1 MTDEMNPEEKDGEE
15 DESLSEEEA
24 LLDQITVTPEDSA
37 QFPPEMILETQAP
50 LHDEQRQSVYQKI
63 LQLTVPQKIRLA
75 MLGNREA
82 RNILIQDRN
91 RIISMAVLR
100 SPKLS
105 ENDALSYAQ
114 QRNLPQDVFAVLGKN
129 KRWTKYYPVKL
140 ALVNNPKTPLHISMR
155 FIEYLTERDLK
166 ALSRNKNV
174 SSVLNQSARNTLQKR
189 GKQA

>member
-1 MTDEMNPEEKDGEE
+1 MTEETIPEEKDEEGEG
-15 DESLSEEEA
+15 LGEEEA

-37 QFPPEMILETQAP
+37 QFPSEMILETEAR
-50 LHDEQRQSVYQKI
+50 LNDEQRQNIHQKI
-63 LQLTVPQKIRLA
+63 LHMTVPQKIRLA

-91 RIISMAVLR
+91 KIISMAVLR
-100 SPKLS
+100 SPRLS

-114 QRNLPQDVFAVLGKN
+114 QRNLPQDVFAVLGKS

-140 ALVNNPKTPLHISMR
+140 ALVNNPKTPLPVSMR
-155 FIEYLTERDLK
+155 FLEYLTERDLK
-166 ALSRNKNV
+166 ALSRNKNI
-174 SSVLNQSARNTLQKR
+174 SSVLSHSARNILQKR

>member
-1 MTDEMNPEEKDGEE
+1 MTEETIPEEKDEEGEG
-15 DESLSEEEA
+15 LGEEEA

-37 QFPPEMILETQAP
+37 QFPSEMILETEAR
-50 LHDEQRQSVYQKI
+50 LNDEQRQNIHQKI
-63 LQLTVPQKIRLA
+63 LHMTVPQKIRLA

-91 RIISMAVLR
+91 KIISMAVLR

-114 QRNLPQDVFAVLGKN
+114 QRHLPQDVFAVLGKS

-140 ALVNNPKTPLHISMR
+140 ALVNNPKTPLPVSMR
-155 FIEYLTERDLK
+155 FLEYLTERDLK
-166 ALSRNKNV
+166 ALSRNKNI
-174 SSVLNQSARNTLQKR
+174 SSVLSHSARNILQKR

>member
-15 DESLSEEEA
+15 DKSLSEEEA

-37 QFPPEMILETQAP
+37 QFPSELILETQAP

>member
-1 MTDEMNPEEKDGEE
+1 
-15 DESLSEEEA
+15 
-24 LLDQITVTPEDSA
+24 
-37 QFPPEMILETQAP
+37 
-50 LHDEQRQSVYQKI
+50 
-63 LQLTVPQKIRLA
+63 

-91 RIISMAVLR
+91 KVISMAVLR

-114 QRNLPQDVFAVLGKN
+114 QRNLPQDVFAVLGKS

-140 ALVNNPKTPLHISMR
+140 ALANNPKTPLHISMR
-155 FIEYLTERDLK
+155 FMEYLAERDLK

-174 SSVLNQSARNTLQKR
+174 SSVLTHSARNILQKR
-189 GKQA
+189 GK

>member
-15 DESLSEEEA
+15 GDSLSEEEA

-37 QFPPEMILETQAP
+37 QFPSELILETQAP

>member
-1 MTDEMNPEEKDGEE
+1 MTDEMNPKEKDGEE
-15 DESLSEEEA
+15 GDSLSEEEA

-50 LHDEQRQSVYQKI
+50 LHDEQRQTVYQKI

-114 QRNLPQDVFAVLGKN
+114 QSNLPQDVLAVIAKN

-140 ALVNNPKTPLHISMR
+140 ALLNNPKTPLHISLR

-174 SSVLNQSARNTLQKR
+174 SSVLNQSARNILQKR

>member
-1 MTDEMNPEEKDGEE
+1 MAEQAIPEEKEEEGEG
-15 DESLSEEEA
+15 LVEEEA
-24 LLDQITVTPEDSA
+24 LLDQIAVTPEDAA
-37 QFPPEMILETQAP
+37 QFPAELILDTQAH
-50 LHDEQRQSVYQKI
+50 LNDQQRQNIFQQI
-63 LQLTVPQKIRLA
+63 LHMTVPQKIRLA

-91 RIISMAVLR
+91 KIISMAVLR

-114 QRNLPQDVFAVLGKN
+114 QRNLPQDVFAVLGKS

-140 ALVNNPKTPLHISMR
+140 ALVNNPKTPLPVSMR
-155 FIEYLTERDLK
+155 FLEYLTERDLK
-166 ALSRNKNV
+166 ALARNKNI
-174 SSVLNQSARNTLQKR
+174 SSVLCHSARNILQKR

>member
-1 MTDEMNPEEKDGEE
+1 MTDEMIRKEE
-15 DESLSEEEA
+15 DEEGDVLSEEEA
-24 LLDQITVTPEDSA
+24 LLNQVTVMPEDSS
-37 QFPPEMILETQAP
+37 QFPTELIVETQTH
-50 LHDEQRQSVYQKI
+50 LNDEQRQNLHQQI
-63 LQLTVPQKIRLA
+63 IHMTIPQKIRLA

-91 RIISMAVLR
+91 KVISMAVLR

-114 QRNLPQDVFAVLGKN
+114 QRNLPQDVFAVLGKS

-140 ALVNNPKTPLHISMR
+140 ALVNNPKTPLHLSMR
-155 FIEYLTERDLK
+155 FMEYLAERDLK

-174 SSVLNQSARNTLQKR
+174 SSVLNHSARNILQKR
-189 GKQA
+189 GK

>member
-15 DESLSEEEA
+15 DEILSEEEA

>member
-1 MTDEMNPEEKDGEE
+1 MTDETIPEEKDQ
-15 DESLSEEEA
+15 ESDDLNAEEA
-24 LLDQITVTPEDSA
+24 LLDQITVTPEDSS
-37 QFPPEMILETQAP
+37 QFPSELILETQAH
-50 LHDEQRQSVYQKI
+50 LNDAQRQNLYQQI
-63 LQLTVPQKIRLA
+63 LRMTIPQKIRLA

-91 RIISMAVLR
+91 KVISMAVLR

-140 ALVNNPKTPLHISMR
+140 ALVNNPKTPLNISMR
-155 FIEYLTERDLK
+155 FMEYLAERDLK

-174 SSVLNQSARNTLQKR
+174 SSVLTHSARNILQKR
-189 GKQA
+189 GKPA

>member
-1 MTDEMNPEEKDGEE
+1 MTDETIPEEKDEGGE
-15 DESLSEEEA
+15 DLGEEEA
-24 LLDQITVTPEDSA
+24 LLDQITITPEDSA
-37 QFPPEMILETQAP
+37 QFPAELVLETQAH
-50 LHDEQRQSVYQKI
+50 LNDEQRQSIYQKI
-63 LQLTVPQKIRLA
+63 LNMTIPQKIRLA

-91 RIISMAVLR
+91 KVISMAVLR

-114 QRNLPQDVFAVLGKN
+114 QRNLPQDVFAVLGKS

-140 ALVNNPKTPLHISMR
+140 ALVNNPKTPLHISLR

-166 ALSRNKNV
+166 ALARNKNV
-174 SSVLNQSARNTLQKR
+174 SSVLCHSARNTLQKR
-189 GKQA
+189 GKPV

>member
-50 LHDEQRQSVYQKI
+50 LHDEQRQTVYQKI

>member
-1 MTDEMNPEEKDGEE
+1 MTDETIREENEEGDG
-15 DESLSEEEA
+15 LSEEEA
-24 LLDQITVTPEDSA
+24 LLDQVTVRPEDSS
-37 QFPPEMILETQAP
+37 QFPSELIVETQAH
-50 LHDEQRQSVYQKI
+50 LNDEQRQNLHQQI
-63 LQLTVPQKIRLA
+63 IHMTIPQKIRLA

-91 RIISMAVLR
+91 KVISMAVLR

-114 QRNLPQDVFAVLGKN
+114 QRNLPQDVFAVLGKS

-140 ALVNNPKTPLHISMR
+140 ALANNPKTPLHISMR
-155 FIEYLTERDLK
+155 FMEYLAERDLK

-174 SSVLNQSARNTLQKR
+174 SSVLTHSARNILQKR
-189 GKQA
+189 GK

>member
-1 MTDEMNPEEKDGEE
+1 MTDETIREENEEGDG
-15 DESLSEEEA
+15 LREEEA
-24 LLDQITVTPEDSA
+24 LLDQITVAPEDSA
-37 QFPPEMILETQAP
+37 QFPSELVVETQAH
-50 LHDEQRQSVYQKI
+50 LNDEQRQNLHQKI
-63 LQLTVPQKIRLA
+63 LHMTVPQKIRLA

-91 RIISMAVLR
+91 RIIFMAVLR

-114 QRNLPQDVFAVLGKN
+114 QRNLPQDVFAVLGKS
-129 KRWTKYYPVKL
+129 KRWTKNYPVKL

-155 FIEYLTERDLK
+155 FMEYLNERDLK
-166 ALSRNKNV
+166 AMSRNKNV
-174 SSVLNQSARNTLQKR
+174 SSVLTHSARNILQKR

>member
-1 MTDEMNPEEKDGEE
+1 MTDETIREENEEGDG
-15 DESLSEEEA
+15 LSEEEA
-24 LLDQITVTPEDSA
+24 LLDQVTVRPEDSS
-37 QFPPEMILETQAP
+37 QFPSELIVETQAH
-50 LHDEQRQSVYQKI
+50 LNDEQRQNLHQQI
-63 LQLTVPQKIRLA
+63 IHMTIPQKIRLA

-91 RIISMAVLR
+91 KVISMAVLR

-114 QRNLPQDVFAVLGKN
+114 QRNLPQDVFAALGKS

-140 ALVNNPKTPLHISMR
+140 ALANNPKTPLHISMR
-155 FIEYLTERDLK
+155 FMEYLAERDLK

-174 SSVLNQSARNTLQKR
+174 SSVLTHSARNILQKR
-189 GKQA
+189 GK

>member
-37 QFPPEMILETQAP
+37 QFPSELILETQAP

>member
-1 MTDEMNPEEKDGEE
+1 MTEETIPEEKNEEGE
-15 DESLSEEEA
+15 DLSGEEA

-37 QFPPEMILETQAP
+37 QFPSEMILETEAR
-50 LHDEQRQSVYQKI
+50 LNDEQRQNIHQKI
-63 LQLTVPQKIRLA
+63 LHMTVPQKIRLA

-82 RNILIQDRN
+82 RNILIQERN
-91 RIISMAVLR
+91 KIISMAVLR

-140 ALVNNPKTPLHISMR
+140 ALVNNPKTPLPISMR
-155 FIEYLTERDLK
+155 FLEYLAERDLK
-166 ALSRNKNV
+166 ALARNKNI
-174 SSVLNQSARNTLQKR
+174 SSVLCHSARSILLKR
-189 GKQA
+189 GKQI

>member
-1 MTDEMNPEEKDGEE
+1 MTEETIPEEKDEEGEG
-15 DESLSEEEA
+15 LGEEEA

-37 QFPPEMILETQAP
+37 QFPSEMILETEAR
-50 LHDEQRQSVYQKI
+50 LNDEQRQNIHQKI
-63 LQLTVPQKIRLA
+63 LHMTVPQKIRLA

-91 RIISMAVLR
+91 KIISMAVLR
-100 SPKLS
+100 SPRLS

-114 QRNLPQDVFAVLGKN
+114 QRNLPQDVFGVLGKS

-140 ALVNNPKTPLHISMR
+140 ALVNNPKTPLPVSMR
-155 FIEYLTERDLK
+155 FLEYLTERDLK
-166 ALSRNKNV
+166 ALSRNKNI
-174 SSVLNQSARNTLQKR
+174 SSVLSHSARNILQKR

>member
-15 DESLSEEEA
+15 GDSLSEEEA